1 MVLTRKIRRRQTMA
15 RNYLKILSILTISTL
30 LISCGAK
37 KVQKAAPSFEPYKF
51 NANQYVPKVDN
62 FVVILDTSSSMAENY
77 NQKKKANIAKDFLSA
92 LNQTLPELEYNGA
105 LRIFGNNDYVPDT
118 STLLVYGPTKYSS
131 AGFGAALNTVKEPSG
146 NSSLP
151 LAKAFIAATGDLKAT
166 QGPIAV
172 IIASDGEDMDP
183 KPVKAAEA
191 LKKQFGDRLCIF
203 TVLIGDSPTGKQI
216 LDQIAKAGDCGYST
230 AADRLAS
237 SGDIAGFAEGI
248 FLAKLAPMPVPKPV
262 AKPMDSDGDGV
273 TDDKDQCPNTPTG
286 ATVDERGC
294 WTYAAVVLFDFD
306 SYTIKP
312 GAFSMLN
319 EAVIILEKNTA
330 LKLEV
335 DGFTDSTG
343 AAAYNMKLSERRA
356 KAVMEYFVSKG
367 VDAKRLTIKGLGL
380 TKPVASNDT
389 KEGRAKNRRVELT
402 PVK

>member
-1 MVLTRKIRRRQTMA
+1 MA

-62 FVVILDTSSSMAENY
+62 FVVILDTSSSMATKY

-92 LNQTLPELEYNGA
+92 LNQTLPELKYNGA

-131 AGFGAALNTVKEPSG
+131 AGFGAALNAVKEPSG

-151 LAKAFIAATGDLKAT
+151 LTKAISAATGDLKST

-172 IIASDGEDMDP
+172 IIVSDGENMDP

-191 LKKQFGDRLCIF
+191 LKKKFGDKLCIF

-216 LDQIAKAGDCGYST
+216 LDQITKAGDCGYST
-230 AADRLAS
+230 AADRLSS
-237 SGDIAGFAEGI
+237 SGDMAGFVEGI
-248 FLAKLAPMPVPKPV
+248 FLAKPAPMPVPKPV

-273 TDDKDQCPNTPTG
+273 TDDKDQCPNTPKG
-286 ATVDERGC
+286 ATVDARGC
-294 WTYAAVVLFDFD
+294 WTYAAVVLFGFD
-306 SYTIKP
+306 SAEIKSEAHP
-312 GAFSMLN
+312 MLD
-319 EAVIILEKNTA
+319 EASAILKKNPDINV
-330 LKLEV
+330 EV
-335 DGFTDSTG
+335 DGHTDNIG
-343 AAAYNMKLSERRA
+343 PADYNMKLSERRA

-367 VDAKRLTIKGLGL
+367 VDAKRLTIKGFGF